1 MNPCPPSGPWVWCLA
16 GLGLCLGIIL
26 IFWPEGLN
34 VLGHLVGG
42 LVALTLILAY
52 VSLPTLFVAL
62 IFIAIVKYAAAEF
75 DRARRRP

>member
-1 MNPCPPSGPWVWCLA
+1 MNSHSGPWAWGLA
-16 GLGLCLGIIL
+16 WLVLCLGISLIL
-26 IFWPEGLN
+26 WPDGLN
-34 VLGHLVGG
+34 ALGHLLGG

-62 IFIAIVKYAAAEF
+62 LFIAIVKYAAAEF